1 MNYGTLIPLENNFI
15 KFYLI
20 DFLFYLGFMLLAKGF
35 LLKRKKLIILS
46 SWFVFLEFLQ
56 IFFDIGTFDL
66 LDVLMILLS
75 LAIVD
80 NVPKLIKKNL

>member
-1 MNYGTLIPLENNFI
+1 
-15 KFYLI
+15 
-20 DFLFYLGFMLLAKGF
+20 MLLAKGF

>member
-1 MNYGTLIPLENNFI
+1 M
-15 KFYLI
+15 I

>member
-1 MNYGTLIPLENNFI
+1 
-15 KFYLI
+15 
-20 DFLFYLGFMLLAKGF
+20 MLLAKGF
-35 LLKRKKLIILS
+35 LMKRKKLIILS

>member
-1 MNYGTLIPLENNFI
+1 M
-15 KFYLI
+15 
-20 DFLFYLGFMLLAKGF
+20 
-35 LLKRKKLIILS
+35 KRKKLIILS

-80 NVPKLIKKNL
+80 NVPKLIKKKV

>member
-1 MNYGTLIPLENNFI
+1 
-15 KFYLI
+15 
-20 DFLFYLGFMLLAKGF
+20 MLLAKGF

-75 LAIVD
+75 LVIVD

>member
-1 MNYGTLIPLENNFI
+1 VNYGTLIPLENNFI